1 MMLKDYMKFSDGRY
15 MQAMFATGG
24 AAILWAAFPNVAT
37 ILLLIVSGG
46 AWLARAAQGSADPFR
61 EMLMVARAQA
71 QFSRDVQLLV
81 DAGKISHLKA
91 ARLLAGIDPMTSSL
105 KRELEFLRK

>member
-46 AWLARAAQGSADPFR
+46 RGW
-61 EMLMVARAQA
+61 
-71 QFSRDVQLLV
+71 
-81 DAGKISHLKA
+81 
-91 ARLLAGIDPMTSSL
+91 
-105 KRELEFLRK
+105 RELPRDRPIRSAKC